1 MLGDSMRKFI
11 IDTDTGSDDAIALIM
26 ALSDPN
32 CEVCAITTVMGN
44 VSVEQATRNAK
55 IALEIAGKRDIP
67 IYQGMHRPLVRS
79 VLNATHVH
87 GLDGLSQVEVDEPT
101 LQTQEQH
108 AIDALIEWADKLKNE
123 CEIIMLGPLTNLA
136 LAIRKAPDI
145 MKHVNHVYIM
155 GGAQLGYSGESEVA
169 EFNILA
175 DPEAAHIVFRSGLN
189 MTMVPLEVC
198 LNGDGRDGAET
209 VLSQDD
215 VNRLIALNTK
225 KAKFC
230 VDCSIKLVDFHKQL
244 LGDFGLELPDPT
256 TVAVAL
262 HPELVLHRYRAQVD
276 VDLSNSLSYGQT
288 VVNTKGG
295 TVLEHQVYLANMDI
309 VTALDGKGFKNY
321 LMECVK

>member
-1 MLGDSMRKFI
+1 MRKFI

-26 ALSDPN
+26 ALNDPN

-44 VSVEQATRNAK
+44 VSIEMATRNAR
-55 IALEIAGKRDIP
+55 IAMEIAGKRDIP
-67 IYQGMHRPLVRS
+67 VYQGMHRPLVRTM
-79 VLNATHVH
+79 LNATHVH
-87 GLDGLSQVEVDEPT
+87 GGDGLSNMSVDEPT
-101 LQTQEQH
+101 IKIENIH
-108 AIDALIEWADKLKNE
+108 AVNALIDWVDKLKDE

-136 LAIRKAPDI
+136 LAIRKAPDV
-145 MKHVNHVYIM
+145 MKHIKHVYIM
-155 GGAQLGYSGESEVA
+155 GGAQLGYSGETEVA

-189 MTMVPLEVC
+189 MTMIPLEVC
-198 LNGDGRDGAET
+198 LNGDGREGAKT

-215 VNRLIALNTK
+215 VNRIVSINNT

-230 VDCSIKLVDFHKQL
+230 VECSTSLVDYHKQL
-244 LGDFGLELPDPT
+244 MGDFGLELPDPT
-256 TVAVAL
+256 AVAVAL
-262 HPELVLHRYRAQVD
+262 KPELVLHRYRAQVD

-309 VTALDGKGFKNY
+309 ITAIDGNGFKEY

>member
-1 MLGDSMRKFI
+1 
-11 IDTDTGSDDAIALIM
+11 
-26 ALSDPN
+26 
-32 CEVCAITTVMGN
+32 
-44 VSVEQATRNAK
+44 
-55 IALEIAGKRDIP
+55 
-67 IYQGMHRPLVRS
+67 
-79 VLNATHVH
+79 
-87 GLDGLSQVEVDEPT
+87 
-101 LQTQEQH
+101 
-108 AIDALIEWADKLKNE
+108 
-123 CEIIMLGPLTNLA
+123 
-136 LAIRKAPDI
+136 
-145 MKHVNHVYIM
+145 
-155 GGAQLGYSGESEVA
+155 
-169 EFNILA
+169 
-175 DPEAAHIVFRSGLN
+175 
-189 MTMVPLEVC
+189 MVPLEVC

>member
-1 MLGDSMRKFI
+1 MRKFI

-44 VSVEQATRNAK
+44 VSLEMATRNAR
-55 IALEIAGKRDIP
+55 IAMEIADRRDIP
-67 IYQGMHRPLVRS
+67 IYQGLHRPLVRTI
-79 VLNATHVH
+79 LNATHVH
-87 GLDGLSQVEVDEPT
+87 GTDGLSHVKVEEPT
-101 LQTQEQH
+101 IKVQEKH
-108 AIDALIEWADKLKNE
+108 AVDAIIEWVDKLKNE
-123 CEIIMLGPLTNLA
+123 CEVIMLGPLTNLA
-136 LAIRKAPDI
+136 LAIRKAPEV
-145 MKHVNHVYIM
+145 MKQIKHVYIM
-155 GGAQLGYSGESEVA
+155 GGAQLGYSGETEVA

-198 LNGDGRDGAET
+198 LNGDGRVGAET
-209 VLSQDD
+209 VLSLDD
-215 VNRLIALNTK
+215 VNKLLSINTK

-230 VDCSIKLVDFHKQL
+230 VDCSKSLVEYHKQL
-244 LGDFGLELPDPT
+244 MGDFGLELPDPT
-256 TVAVAL
+256 TIAVAL
-262 HPELVLHRYRAQVD
+262 RPELILHRYKAQVD

-295 TVLEHQVYLANMDI
+295 TVLEHQVYQANMDI
-309 VTALDGKGFKNY
+309 ITAIDGKGFKEY